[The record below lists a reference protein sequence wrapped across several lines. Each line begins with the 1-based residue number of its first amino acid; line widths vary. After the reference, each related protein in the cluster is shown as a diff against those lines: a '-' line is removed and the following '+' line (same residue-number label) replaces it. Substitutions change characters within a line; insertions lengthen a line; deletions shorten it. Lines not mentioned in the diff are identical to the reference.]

1 MAKKEKSSL
10 LDALRQLLMEKKA
23 SSQEAI
29 SSTLAKHGYEVNQ
42 TKVSRLLREIGA
54 VKMKNAHGQ
63 VVYSLAKEPAPLS
76 MDSQIRNLILEIS
89 SNEVLVVILTSPGAA
104 SMVARVIDYNQIE
117 TDVLGTIAGDDTIFV
132 APKSVK
138 DTPKL
143 LTEIKKLLLH
153 L

>member
-10 LDALRQLLMEKKA
+10 LDALRQLLMAKKA

-29 SSTLAKHGYEVNQ
+29 SSTLAKYGYEVNQ

-54 VKMKNAHGQ
+54 VKMKNAQGQ

-132 APKSVK
+132 APKSVG

-143 LTEIKKLLLH
+143 LTEIKKLLLYP
-153 L
+153 